1 MQGIRQGKGEISETA
16 ISSHGCYRLYGKEIR
31 HKKGDERVKE
41 LFGRYRRNRR
51 ELDLIADQIDRLN
64 ERLEDVPEVAGKVT
78 KSSKDFP
85 YIEEHMTVR
94 MKEPKE
100 ATLIKDKLRK
110 KEKRQKQLSQ
120 EITKVENFI
129 DSLPEGMEKQI
140 MEMVYLEGMSQT
152 DAAEM
157 LGYTQSMVSKIIK
170 RAIKDS

>member
-1 MQGIRQGKGEISETA
+1 MNR
-16 ISSHGCYRLYGKEIR
+16 
-31 HKKGDERVKE
+31 E
-41 LFGRYRRNRR
+41 LFNRFKSNKR

-64 ERLEDVPEVAGKVT
+64 DRLENVPEVSGKVT

-100 ATLIKDKLRK
+100 ATLIKDKLWK

-129 DSLPEGMEKQI
+129 DSLPEGIEKQI
-140 MEMVYLEGMSQT
+140 MERVYLEGMSQT
-152 DAAEM
+152 DAAELM
-157 LGYTQSMVSKIIK
+157 GYTQARVSQII
-170 RAIKDS
+170 RNTLKDL

>member
-1 MQGIRQGKGEISETA
+1 M
-16 ISSHGCYRLYGKEIR
+16 
-31 HKKGDERVKE
+31 KE
-41 LFGRYRRNRR
+41 LFSRYRRNRR

-64 ERLEDVPEVAGKVT
+64 ERLEDVPEASGKVT

-100 ATLIKDKLRK
+100 ATEIKKKLRK
-110 KEKRQKQLSQ
+110 KEKRQEELSQ
-120 EITKVENFI
+120 EITAVVDFI
-129 DSLPEGMEKQI
+129 SDLPDGIEKQI
-140 MEMVYLEGMSQT
+140 MDMVYLEGMSQT
-152 DAAEM
+152 DTAEM

>member
-1 MQGIRQGKGEISETA
+1 M
-16 ISSHGCYRLYGKEIR
+16 
-31 HKKGDERVKE
+31 KE
-41 LFGRYRRNRR
+41 LFSRYRRNRR

-110 KEKRQKQLSQ
+110 KEKRQAQLSQ

-129 DSLPEGMEKQI
+129 DSLPEGIEKQI

-157 LGYTQSMVSKIIK
+157 FGYTKGRISQIIS
-170 RAIKDS
+170 RITKD

>member
-1 MQGIRQGKGEISETA
+1 MNR
-16 ISSHGCYRLYGKEIR
+16 
-31 HKKGDERVKE
+31 E
-41 LFGRYRRNRR
+41 LFNRFKSNKR

-100 ATLIKDKLRK
+100 ATEIKKKLWK
-110 KEKRQKQLSQ
+110 KEKRQEELSQ
-120 EITKVENFI
+120 EITAVVDFI
-129 DSLPEGMEKQI
+129 SDLPDGIEKQI

-152 DAAEM
+152 DAAELM
-157 LGYTQSMVSKIIK
+157 GYTQGRISQII
-170 RAIKDS
+170 ADLVKD

>member
-1 MQGIRQGKGEISETA
+1 M
-16 ISSHGCYRLYGKEIR
+16 
-31 HKKGDERVKE
+31 
-41 LFGRYRRNRR
+41 
-51 ELDLIADQIDRLN
+51 
-64 ERLEDVPEVAGKVT
+64 PEVAGKVT

-129 DSLPEGMEKQI
+129 DGLPEGIEKQI

-152 DAAEM
+152 DTAEM
-157 LGYTQSMVSKIIK
+157 LGYTQARVSQII
-170 RAIKDS
+170 RNTLKDL

>member
-1 MQGIRQGKGEISETA
+1 MLISISRHKQNKRELEIIGRQLN
-16 ISSHGCYRLYGKEIR
+16 RLY
-31 HKKGDERVKE
+31 
-41 LFGRYRRNRR
+41 
-51 ELDLIADQIDRLN
+51 AQ
-64 ERLEDVPEVAGKVT
+64 LEDVPEVSGKVT

-129 DSLPEGMEKQI
+129 DSLPEGIEKQI
-140 MEMVYLEGMSQT
+140 VEMVYLEGMNQSEVA
-152 DAAEM
+152 DM
-157 LGYTQSMVSKIIK
+157 LGYTKGRISQIIS
-170 RAIKDS
+170 RITKD

>member
-1 MQGIRQGKGEISETA
+1 MNR
-16 ISSHGCYRLYGKEIR
+16 
-31 HKKGDERVKE
+31 E
-41 LFGRYRRNRR
+41 LFNRFKSNKR

-100 ATLIKDKLRK
+100 ATEIKKKLQK
-110 KEKRQKQLSQ
+110 KEKRQEELSQ
-120 EITKVENFI
+120 EITAVVDFI
-129 DSLPEGMEKQI
+129 SDLPEGIEKQI

-152 DAAEM
+152 DAAELM
-157 LGYTQSMVSKIIK
+157 GYTKGRISQIISRIIK
-170 RAIKDS
+170 D